1 MKYICQHL
9 GLGDHLITN
18 GLIRTLI
25 VESDKYT
32 MFVKPEYVQSV
43 KFMFRDLPNIE
54 FLEGSAD
61 SAIDFLRL
69 NNINNNDVIYAGFHW
84 VDRYGST
91 FEENF
96 YLQNNVPFENKWS
109 KFYVDRDTKREDDI
123 FEKYNIKE
131 PYIFLHQDESRGLTI
146 DKNKIPNI
154 KIVEP
159 NQLQT
164 NNIFDYSKLI
174 QNAESVH
181 CIESS
186 FLHMIDLMNL
196 NENVFLH
203 TYSRVHPEQFF
214 MPKYKNIKIIN

>member
-1 MKYICQHL
+1 
-9 GLGDHLITN
+9 
-18 GLIRTLI
+18 
-25 VESDKYT
+25 

-61 SAIDFLRL
+61 SAIDFLIS

-109 KFYVDRDTKREDDI
+109 KFYVNRNTKREDDL
-123 FEKYNIKE
+123 FEKYNINE
-131 PYIFLHQDESRGLTI
+131 PYIFVHQDISRNL
-146 DKNKIPNI
+146 KISEHKLPNLRI
-154 KIVEP
+154 IEP
-159 NQLQT
+159 DFSYT
-164 NNIFDYSKLI
+164 DNIFDYCKIIERS
-174 QNAESVH
+174 ESVH

-186 FLHMIDLMNL
+186 FLLLCDLMRMNDKIY
-196 NENVFLH
+196 LH
-203 TYSRVHPEQFF
+203 LYSRIHPEKFF
-214 MPKYKNIKIIN
+214 MPTYRNVRYIN